1 MKDLIFL
8 IGAVLWLC
16 HRATRLLK
24 VPAPVLIHIL
34 GIDIPGMPQ
43 VSIDNLTDTTVSL
56 HWSRPAGSG
65 SVVVKYI
72 VEVDGQKVGETDRA
86 DSSVTLKNL
95 TPDRNYVLKVSAVNA
110 SNYKSHASKAFVHTK
125 VSRDEGLPST
135 VSPIVGITADS
146 GMKRSRGASK
156 LSKSATKSERS
167 DRDKHPTDK
176 FYTVEALTQE
186 VEGIQLEISDLLV
199 QAADSE
205 REFQASEK
213 VLMDELERLKDRK
226 RQDDQQRSAT
236 RMETKALDDSKR
248 GLQTQKAKLEKRYHQ
263 LETDLER
270 RKTIQENWHQEIA
283 EAKFKIGELE
293 HNIDHINDEIVGDM
307 ENAKSMIETCQ
318 AELNQVEDDLK
329 RHSQGVKRTE
339 QNKKA
344 AFEAL
349 KIFQEKSDPVTLL
362 LPADENIMNDILST
376 EGLDEY
382 FKEWLVREQEVD
394 RRLEEEWQKTQKSL
408 EVRYLKAHQQYEE
421 ATKAYKNA
429 QMRQPTLHNPNG
441 SATSVPSI
449 MLGGPSTNGMD
460 IYNKNRTFSSGSN
473 GSGTSGRVGSGTGI
487 QLFGEP
493 SLGASTKASALSKI
507 NSSVFDS
514 TNDETLPPNLLLPTD
529 LFGGDDLTESIQNF
543 FNQQSDF
550 QLESNSSR
558 LQNQSFVSPK
568 QSLLSFRAS
577 GDRDSTNVS
586 AFDTSPP
593 SPPNQLF
600 PQSSFNTTFSSNI
613 VLDADTE
620 DNGQQAS
627 HVKEKN
633 FNKKLSSMFFFGK
646 NNTQHNKVKSQDSDG
661 NSLIPSISVTQSEG
675 IFPNR
680 PRAGSYSSALSSTTP
695 SINPNDA
702 FFTTWRDNGLVG
714 DIWSDKEWNGVGPTA
729 FTDDEKMKKRKDD
742 KDVKTPRSAERKSSE
757 SQFFASPS
765 KKGRKGLVGLFD
777 RTPVSP
783 ASPEKDKKSI
793 ASLFGKS
800 DNMNLPEGPP
810 PVSISSYD
818 IDGHDAIHLQDTG
831 NSGPDSISSL
841 ASSADQAI
849 AASFIQKSMRSF
861 GSRKSVSSSN
871 SGGHKFVK
879 RLTLFGKKDKDD
891 DEDDELLEEDS
902 DVVHE

>member
-56 HWSRPAGSG
+56 HWSKPAGSG

-95 TPDRNYVLKVSAVNA
+95 TPDRNYVLNVSAVNA
-110 SNYKSHASKAFVHTK
+110 SNYKSHASRAFVHTK

-135 VSPIVGITADS
+135 VSPIVGITSDS

-156 LSKSATKSERS
+156 LSKNSTKSERS

-199 QAADSE
+199 QASDSE

-213 VLMDELERLKDRK
+213 VLMDELEELKDRK

-236 RMETKALDDSKR
+236 KMETKALDDSKR

-270 RKTIQENWHQEIA
+270 RKTTQENWHQEIA

-307 ENAKSMIETCQ
+307 ENARSMIETCQ
-318 AELNQVEDDLK
+318 AELNQVEEDLK

-349 KIFQEKSDPVTLL
+349 KLFKEMSDPVTLL
-362 LPADENIMNDILST
+362 LPSDEAVVNSILST

-382 FKEWLVREQEVD
+382 FKEWLVREQEID
-394 RRLEEEWQKTQKSL
+394 RRLEEEWQKTQKNL

-429 QMRQPTLHNPNG
+429 QMHQPTLHNPNG
-441 SATSVPSI
+441 STTSVPSI
-449 MLGGPSTNGMD
+449 MLGGPSTSSMD
-460 IYNKNRTFSSGSN
+460 VYSKSRTFSSGSN
-473 GSGTSGRVGSGTGI
+473 GSGTSGLVASGNGM
-487 QLFGEP
+487 QLFGD
-493 SLGASTKASALSKI
+493 SNVGAAKGSALSKLS
-507 NSSVFDS
+507 SSVFDS
-514 TNDETLPPNLLLPTD
+514 NTEETLPPNLLLPTD

-543 FNQQSDF
+543 FNQQSEF
-550 QLESNSSR
+550 RPETSASR
-558 LQNQSFVSPK
+558 LQNQSLVSPK

-600 PQSSFNTTFSSNI
+600 PQSSFNTTFSSNM
-613 VLDADTE
+613 VLDADSE
-620 DNGQQAS
+620 DNGHQAS

-646 NNTQHNKVKSQDSDG
+646 NNAQHNKDKSQDLDG
-661 NSLIPSISVTQSEG
+661 NSLIPSISVTQSES

-714 DIWSDKEWNGVGPTA
+714 DIWSDKDWNGSGPTA
-729 FTDDEKMKKRKDD
+729 FTDEDRLKKRKDD
-742 KDVKTPRSAERKSSE
+742 KDVKSTKSSERKSSE
-757 SQFFASPS
+757 SQYFVSPS
-765 KKGRKGLVGLFD
+765 KKGRKGFVGLFD
-777 RTPVSP
+777 RNPASP
-783 ASPEKDKKSI
+783 TSPEKDKKSI
-793 ASLFGKS
+793 ASLFGKTDS
-800 DNMNLPEGPP
+800 MNLPEGPP
-810 PVSISSYD
+810 SVAISSYD
-818 IDGHDAIHLQDTG
+818 MDGHDPIHLHDTG

-841 ASSADQAI
+841 GSSADQAI
-849 AASFIQKSMRSF
+849 AANFIQKSMRSF
-861 GSRKSVSSSN
+861 GSRKSISSGN

-891 DEDDELLEEDS
+891 EDDDELLEEDS